1 VNQSGAKGIVMN
13 EIGNY
18 LISLQ
23 ENLSY
28 VIRSFKKEESRVKV
42 KEEPKY
48 LLLCYFYF
56 TGKIWSFLTANS
68 DLNSALGG
76 GGMA

>member
-1 VNQSGAKGIVMN
+1 MN
-13 EIGNY
+13 ETGNC
-18 LISLQ
+18 ITSLQ
-23 ENLSY
+23 ENFSY
-28 VIRSFKKEESRVKV
+28 VIKTIKKEESRVKV

-48 LLLCYFYF
+48 LLLCYFHF
-56 TGKIWSFLTANS
+56 TGKKWSFLTANS